1 MAEIIFGGAMV
12 FVVLIFGVFVVTLC
26 MFLYKWATYSS

>member
-12 FVVLIFGVFVVTLC
+12 FVALIFGVFVVALF